1 MVVGL
6 NGWLLTVC
14 RFDDAKEIVAR
25 RFPEAV
31 KNGDLP
37 NNGSN
42 PSVVSK
48 FNASKTEKT
57 FGIKFASYEDVV
69 VSVVGHYLELLEKER
84 KEEKN

>member
-1 MVVGL
+1 M
-6 NGWLLTVC
+6 
-14 RFDDAKEIVAR
+14 AR

-31 KNGDLP
+31 KNGLLP

-48 FNASKTEKT
+48 IDASKTEKV

-84 KEEKN
+84 EEEKN